1 MNVIFLGREQ
11 MNLQATLSSASSA
24 GNGGMTAGH
33 PHHPIT
39 CSSELQLDPDG
50 RFRCEHAEV
59 PGGDERT
66 RLCVNHSLALLLIE
80 LAQEL

>member
-1 MNVIFLGREQ
+1 MNVIFRGREQ
-11 MNLQATLSSASSA
+11 MNLQATLSSASA
-24 GNGGMTAGH
+24 GGNDGMIAVN

-39 CSSELQLDPDG
+39 CSSELQLDIDG
-50 RFRCEHAEV
+50 RFRCEHTEV

-80 LAQEL
+80 LAQSL